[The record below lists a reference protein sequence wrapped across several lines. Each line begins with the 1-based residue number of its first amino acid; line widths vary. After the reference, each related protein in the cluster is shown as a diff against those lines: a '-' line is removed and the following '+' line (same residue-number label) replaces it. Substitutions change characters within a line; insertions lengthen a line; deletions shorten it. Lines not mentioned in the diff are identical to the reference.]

1 MAVGVNALTTW
12 VRVKASLG
20 FTSDDNQVAVEF
32 LIDAV
37 SSMAN
42 RISGRLL
49 KARAYTDLRVDGSGT
64 DTLILPD
71 FPIAASPA
79 IKIYVDNSRVFGAE
93 TELAST
99 SYKILADTGMIRLYS
114 GVFSQGI
121 GNIKIVGTLGYSTI
135 PEDLELAAV
144 QCVGYNRRQ
153 LESGTTG
160 MRQVSQEGTITSQYE
175 LGLPQSIREVFESYR
190 SRLP

>member
-12 VRVKASLG
+12 VRVKATLV
-20 FTSDDNQVAVEF
+20 FTSDDNKEAVEF

-37 SSMAN
+37 STMAN

-49 KARAYTDLRVDGSGT
+49 KARAYEDLRLDGRGRN
-64 DTLILPD
+64 TLILPD

-79 IKIYVDNSRVFGAE
+79 IKIYVDDSREFGAD
-93 TELAST
+93 TELAAT
-99 SYKILADTGMIRLYS
+99 SYQILADSGMIRLYS
-114 GVFSQGI
+114 GTFPQGI
-121 GNIKIVGTLGYSTI
+121 GNIKIVGTLGYSTV
-135 PEDLELAAV
+135 PEDLELAV
-144 QCVGYNRRQ
+144 VECVGYNRRQ

-160 MRQVSQEGTITSQYE
+160 MRQVSQAGTITSQYE

-190 SRLP
+190 NWLP